1 LTSPMRLVIM
11 AKDKKSSKGP
21 QHRNSNYQM
30 KNGNAVSKKN
40 EKKTEKGK
48 PVEAKAAP
56 KAETGAQK
64 GLMAGISSSISGATS
79 SLSKMLKH

>member
-1 LTSPMRLVIM
+1 M

-21 QHRNSNYQM
+21 QDRNSNYQL
-30 KNGNAVSKKN
+30 KNGNAVSKKQ
-40 EKKTEKGK
+40 KKRTGAGK
-48 PVEAKAAP
+48 PVETKTAP
-56 KAETGAQK
+56 KAEPGAQK

>member
-1 LTSPMRLVIM
+1 M

-21 QHRNSNYQM
+21 QDRNSNYQM
-30 KNGNAVSKKN
+30 KNGNAVSKKQ
-40 EKKTEKGK
+40 KKRTGASK
-48 PVEAKAAP
+48 PVETKTAP
-56 KAETGAQK
+56 KAEPGAQK